1 VPKAVP
7 LSRGSLADRRKANLA
22 AMSGPPP
29 NTVMRVMPFG
39 RDGEDAQP
47 VYGVADPFGAIPG
60 AHDDPPPF

>member
-1 VPKAVP
+1 MPKAVP
-7 LSRGSLADRRKANLA
+7 YPVVRSRTGEKPNLA